1 MFGSLGRCRTA
12 FAVIVFSGMIV
23 GARADDK
30 VPAGASAGAKPNSVR
45 VAGIVL
51 KWLRMDKEANY
62 TRGEKLIRQ
71 AAAEGAQIVATSE
84 GFLDGYMIED
94 RTIPRAMYRS
104 LAERVPQGEYFARLS
119 RLAEELE
126 IYLAVGLTEFD
137 RENTYNTAAF
147 IGPDGNLIGK
157 YRKERIGWEAVRNTP
172 GEGAKVF
179 DTEYG
184 RIGFRICYD
193 RTFPEVVKATCDAGA
208 EMVIFLS
215 GGVFGPGNT
224 RTIQARARENGR
236 HMIFVHP
243 AQFLAVA
250 PDESVLENKI
260 IGEQGRHPP
269 ENWFSSDLFNTHAL
283 SRGMLI
289 GTEQIGTEVDANG
302 VGYVDL
308 PLPIVRQ
315 PIQK

>member
-1 MFGSLGRCRTA
+1 MFGSLGRCRIA
-12 FAVIVFSGMIV
+12 LAAIVFTGMIV
-23 GARADDK
+23 GARADATVSK
-30 VPAGASAGAKPNSVR
+30 GATGGESPKTVR

-62 TRGEKLIRQ
+62 ARGEKLIRQ

-104 LAERVPQGEYFARLS
+104 LAERIPEGEYFGRLS
-119 RLAEELE
+119 RLAKELK
-126 IYLAVGLTEFD
+126 IYLAAGMTEID
-137 RENTYNTAAF
+137 AGHTYNTAAF

-179 DTEYG
+179 ETEFG

-215 GGVFGPGNT
+215 GGVYGPGNN
-224 RTIQARARENGR
+224 RTIQARARENNR
-236 HMIFVHP
+236 QMIFVHP

-250 PDESVLENKI
+250 PDGTVLKDEI
-260 IGEQGRHPP
+260 IGEQGQHPP
-269 ENWFSSDLFNTHAL
+269 ENWFRNDIFNVHSLA
-283 SRGMLI
+283 RGMLI
-289 GTEQIGTEVDANG
+289 GTEQIDTEVDANG

-308 PLPIVRQ
+308 PLAVGR
-315 PIQK
+315 

>member
-1 MFGSLGRCRTA
+1 
-12 FAVIVFSGMIV
+12 
-23 GARADDK
+23 
-30 VPAGASAGAKPNSVR
+30 
-45 VAGIVL
+45 
-51 KWLRMDKEANY
+51 
-62 TRGEKLIRQ
+62 
-71 AAAEGAQIVATSE
+71 
-84 GFLDGYMIED
+84 MIED
-94 RTIPRAMYRS
+94 LTIPRAMYRS
-104 LAERVPQGEYFARLS
+104 LAEPIPDGKYFQRLS
-119 RLAEELE
+119 RLTKELK
-126 IYLAVGLTEFD
+126 IYLAVGFTEID
-137 RENTYNTAAF
+137 GEDTHNTAAF

-215 GGVFGPGNT
+215 GGVYGPGNT
-224 RTIQARARENGR
+224 RTIQARAQENNR

-243 AQFLAVA
+243 AQFVAVA
-250 PDESVLENKI
+250 PDGTVLEDEI
-260 IGEQGRHPP
+260 IGERGQHPP
-269 ENWFSSDLFNTHAL
+269 EDWFRSDLFNTHSMA
-283 SRGMLI
+283 RGMLI

-308 PLPIVRQ
+308 PLPVAHRT
-315 PIQK
+315 KR